1 MADRP
6 SIGWELGVTVGAPTA
21 VLWGL
26 TERLGAAPALALALA
41 FPVAWISWGI
51 WRTRQID
58 RLAALALFGI
68 AVTGGVG
75 LLQLDARW
83 VALKEFLVP
92 GLFASLFL
100 GSAATGGAAIAPVLA
115 PLFDADALRAALAAR
130 GAEAAWSR
138 AQRVASAQLGAIL
151 LASGVANGALAWW
164 ILDAPPG
171 TEAFNADLSR
181 LNTAGLIAV
190 TLPTIG
196 ASLWPFQRLFQTLER
211 LTGVPVDA
219 LMAEK
224 PAGSS
229 G

>member
-6 SIGWELGVTVGAPTA
+6 SLGWELGVTVGAPTA

-26 TERLGAAPALALALA
+26 TERLGAAPALVLALA
-41 FPVAWISWGI
+41 FPTAWIAWGV
-51 WRTRQID
+51 WRTRQVD

-92 GLFASLFL
+92 GLFAGLFL
-100 GSAATGGAAIAPVLA
+100 GSAATGRSAVAPVLA
-115 PLFDADALRAALAAR
+115 PLFDADALATALAAR
-130 GAEAAWSR
+130 DAQSAWHR
-138 AQRVASAQLGAIL
+138 AQRVASAQLGAVM
-151 LASGVANGALAWW
+151 LASGAANSALAWW

-171 TEAFNADLSR
+171 SDAFNADLGR
-181 LNTAGLIAV
+181 LNTLGLIAV
-190 TLPTIG
+190 TLPTLAMSI
-196 ASLWPFQRLFQTLER
+196 WPLQRLFQTLER
-211 LTGVPVDA
+211 LTGVPVDD

-224 PAGSS
+224 RAGSS